1 MNYFYA
7 GGPLFMTLISLA
19 GLAALGFLVLIV
31 KNRLT
36 GTDANQQHLQGLVI
50 AGSLAFILG
59 LLGQAIGMYQA
70 MAAIQQAGDVSPAMM
85 AGGFQV
91 SLIAPIYGA
100 LIFVITLAIRVAFH
114 FMEKAPEN

>member
-1 MNYFYA
+1 
-7 GGPLFMTLISLA
+7 MTIISLA
-19 GLAALGFLVLIV
+19 GLAGVGFLVLII
-31 KNRLT
+31 KNRLA
-36 GTDANQQHLQGLVI
+36 GKKANQQHLQGLVI

-70 MAAIQQAGDVSPAMM
+70 MAAIQKVGDVSPALM

-100 LIFVITLAIRVAFH
+100 LIFVITLAFRVAFH
-114 FMEKAPEN
+114 FMESPSQAD